1 MSKAKPVEQ
10 REHRIKPKVV
20 DIESY
25 KTREIPELTGRTLK
39 NTKIWW
45 NNFWTSDLSSAIDIK
60 SDLPVIQ
67 RLASL
72 MDERERIFKQAKKD
86 RLVVGSQGQVVLN
99 PLYNA
104 LLKIDA
110 EIRNLEDRIGLNP
123 KARVSLGI
131 QIGQAKKTLSDL
143 NSELELEEWPFTSP
157 NKEKKEKKK
166 ILFELG
172 LGLDMGFT
180 ITDRYERKYEYWT
193 NNL

>member
-1 MSKAKPVEQ
+1 MSNAKPVEQ
-10 REHRIKPKVV
+10 RENRIKPKLI

-25 KTREIPELTGRTLK
+25 KKREIPQLAGRTLK
-39 NTKIWW
+39 STKIWW
-45 NNFWTSDLSSAIDIK
+45 EEFWTSDLSSAIDIK

-143 NSELELEEWPFTSP
+143 NSELELEE
-157 NKEKKEKKK
+157 
-166 ILFELG
+166 
-172 LGLDMGFT
+172 
-180 ITDRYERKYEYWT
+180 
-193 NNL
+193 

>member
-1 MSKAKPVEQ
+1 MSNAKPVEQ
-10 REHRIKPKVV
+10 RENRIKPKLI

-25 KTREIPELTGRTLK
+25 KKREIPQLAGRTLK
-39 NTKIWW
+39 STKIWW
-45 NNFWTSDLSSAIDIK
+45 EEFWTSDLSSAIDIK

-131 QIGQAKKTLSDL
+131 QIGQAKKSLADL
-143 NSELELEEWPFTSP
+143 NSELD
-157 NKEKKEKKK
+157 
-166 ILFELG
+166 IQ
-172 LGLDMGFT
+172 D
-180 ITDRYERKYEYWT
+180 
-193 NNL
+193 

>member
-1 MSKAKPVEQ
+1 MTKAKPVEQ
-10 REHRIKPKVV
+10 REHRIKPKIV

-25 KTREIPELTGRTLK
+25 KKREIPELAGRNLK
-39 NTKIWW
+39 KTKDWW
-45 NNFWTSDLSSAIDIK
+45 NSFWSSDLSSAIDIK
-60 SDLPVIQ
+60 SDLPVIE

-131 QIGQAKKTLSDL
+131 QIGQAKKSLADL
-143 NSELELEEWPFTSP
+143 NSELD
-157 NKEKKEKKK
+157 
-166 ILFELG
+166 IQ
-172 LGLDMGFT
+172 D
-180 ITDRYERKYEYWT
+180 
-193 NNL
+193 